1 MLGGC
6 GLTFAGR
13 VNGENGNSTGLILM
27 VNFIQGGHLVTFENV
42 MEPLDLLISDIFLH
56 HRHGSF
62 LTFCSLL

>member
-6 GLTFAGR
+6 GLIFAGR

-42 MEPLDLLISDIFLH
+42 MEPLGLLIF
-56 HRHGSF
+56 
-62 LTFCSLL
+62 